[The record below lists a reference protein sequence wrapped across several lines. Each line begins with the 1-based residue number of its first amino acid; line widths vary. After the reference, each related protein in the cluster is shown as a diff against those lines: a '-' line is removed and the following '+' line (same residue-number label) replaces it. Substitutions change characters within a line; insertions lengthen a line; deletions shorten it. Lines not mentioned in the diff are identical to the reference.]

1 MNPGPKNRRRCRKP
15 GGASRTRSGTSAY
28 ESSVRS
34 RLAPIGTYKLRI
46 YNIRHN
52 HLIGPGLP
60 SIDMAE
66 RNSRMTFIAAV
77 HTPMMRDG
85 SLNLDVVGDQA
96 RHLETQDISGIFVGG
111 ATGEAPSLT
120 TKERMALAER
130 WAAEDAFRGRI
141 MVHIGHNCL
150 REAGNMAEH
159 AASLG
164 AAGIAMY
171 APSFF
176 KPPSTESL
184 ITCCAEVAKRA
195 PEVPFY
201 YYHLPRLTSVRFNP
215 SSFLLRGT
223 DSIPNLRGIKYAASR
238 MFGLEQCVK
247 LNEGQFEVY
256 FGVDELLLGA
266 MATGCRLAIGST
278 YNFAASRY
286 RKMELAYRAGRLA
299 RASEHSTAIAG
310 LGRAL
315 AEAGD
320 IASTKACMSFF
331 GVDLGPVR
339 APLSNLTKSDL
350 RRLEQRLLA
359 LEFL

>member
-1 MNPGPKNRRRCRKP
+1 MLSFFIGENQLLATNPGFQ
-15 GGASRTRSGTSAY
+15 ALQMTERS
-28 ESSVRS
+28 
-34 RLAPIGTYKLRI
+34 I
-46 YNIRHN
+46 
-52 HLIGPGLP
+52 
-60 SIDMAE
+60 
-66 RNSRMTFIAAV
+66 RMTFIAAV
-77 HTPMMRDG
+77 HTPMKRDG
-85 SLNLDVVGDQA
+85 SLNLDAVADQA
-96 RHLETQDISGIFVGG
+96 RHLETQDVSGIFVGG
-111 ATGEAPSLT
+111 STGEAPSLAT
-120 TKERMALAER
+120 AERMALTES
-130 WAAEDAFRGRI
+130 WAAEEAFSDRI
-141 MVHIGHNCL
+141 MVHVGHNCL
-150 REAGNMAEH
+150 REAGSLAEH
-159 AASLG
+159 AASQG

-184 ITCCAEVAKRA
+184 ITCCAKVASRA
-195 PEVPFY
+195 PDIPFY

-215 SSFLLRGT
+215 SSFLLRGK
-223 DSIPNLRGIKYAASR
+223 DSIPNLRGIKYSASR
-238 MFGLEQCVK
+238 MFGFEQCVK
-247 LNEGQFEVY
+247 LNDGQFDVY

-266 MATGCRLAIGST
+266 LASGCRLAIGST

-286 RKMELAYRAGRLA
+286 RKMEQAYRAGRLA
-299 RASEHSTAIAG
+299 SASDHSTAIAG